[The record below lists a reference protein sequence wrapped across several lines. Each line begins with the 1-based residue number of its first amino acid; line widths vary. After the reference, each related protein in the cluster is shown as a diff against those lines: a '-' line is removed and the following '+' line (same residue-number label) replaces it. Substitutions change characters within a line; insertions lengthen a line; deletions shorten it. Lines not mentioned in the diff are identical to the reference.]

1 MNTSFLLYRL
11 KLVTKQIMT
20 KIVIFIVVL
29 ALKKAHKTSLL
40 HKLKKN
46 MIINDK

>member
-11 KLVTKQIMT
+11 KLVTKQIIT

-29 ALKKAHKTSLL
+29 ALKKSP
-40 HKLKKN
+40 
-46 MIINDK
+46 